1 MLVKVNCFGN
11 DIIIPECDTFIK
23 QVIAATGEWEKNV
36 HEAYKSFLTKDSIVI
51 EVGAH
56 VGTHTIPMAKLA
68 KHVYTFEIQNFIH
81 QLLCFNCINNE
92 CFNVTNFFEGVSNT
106 TTTLPIEEINYD
118 RPFNTGL
125 MSLESLKKP
134 WGYPLLVTKLDER
147 CKFLQRC
154 DLIKI
159 DAEGFDTE
167 VIDGAKNL
175 IMQHKPRIMV
185 EFHDEVDKG
194 KMQKLLPQYKWEDL
208 LDYYKSVKNKMMIGV
223 YDTSA

>member
-23 QVIAATGEWEKNV
+23 QVIAETGEWEKNV

-56 VGTHTIPMAKLA
+56 VGTHTVPMAKLA

-92 CFNVTNFFEGVSNT
+92 CFNVTNFFEGVSNK

-118 RPFNTGL
+118 RPFNTGI
-125 MSLESLKKP
+125 MSLETLKKP

-185 EFHDEVDKG
+185 EFHDENDKG
-194 KMQKLLPQYKWEDL
+194 AMQKLLPNYKWEDL
-208 LDYYKSVKNKMMIGV
+208 FDYYKSVKNKMMIGSP
-223 YDTSA
+223 DE

>member
-23 QVIAATGEWEKNV
+23 QAIVDTGEWEKNV
-36 HEAYKSFLTKDSIVI
+36 YEAYKSFLTKDSIVI

-56 VGTHTIPMAKLA
+56 VGTHTVSIAKLA

-92 CFNVTNFFEGVSNT
+92 CFNVTNFFEGVSNKNIT
-106 TTTLPIEEINYD
+106 FPVAEVDYIN
-118 RPFNTGL
+118 PFNTGIL
-125 MSLESLKKP
+125 SLEMLKKP
-134 WGYPLLVTKLDER
+134 WGYPILVSKLDDK
-147 CKFLQRC
+147 CKFLPRC

-175 IMQHKPRIMV
+175 IMQHKPQIMV

-194 KMQKLLPQYKWEDL
+194 KMQNLLPHYKWEDL
-208 LDYYKSVKNKMMIGV
+208 LDYHQNIKNKMMIGSP
-223 YDTSA
+223 DE